1 MMMGFGLIFIVL
13 IVVGLL
19 FLVRE
24 GSSLQAL
31 FGTRQSSQQEKTNP
45 NAKDILDQRYA
56 SGEITREQYQTMK
69 EDLS

>member
-31 FGTRQSSQQEKTNP
+31 FGTKQSSQQEKTNP

-69 EDLS
+69 EDLN